1 MQPEKP
7 NRITA
12 VLLGATGLV
21 GKALL
26 QQLLD
31 RGTYAVKGFVRRST
45 GITHPNLEEHLVDFD
60 RLPEWTE
67 LIQGEVLFIAMGT
80 TRRKAGSK
88 AAQYKVDYTYP
99 YEVAQKAA
107 SAGFKHCV
115 LVSSIGA
122 NARSRL
128 FYLRIK
134 GELEEALKGLHF
146 PQLTILRPSLLT
158 GEREEKRWMEEMAG
172 TWMPRLIRLFP
183 ALSGRRPIPGS
194 LVARAMRIAVE
205 GKGTDAFK
213 VFEGAEIFHLAG
225 DAGEK

>member
-7 NRITA
+7 NKTTA
-12 VLLGATGLV
+12 ILLGATGLV
-21 GKALL
+21 GDALL
-26 QQLLD
+26 QQLLES
-31 RGTYAVKGFVRRST
+31 GNYVVKAFVRRST

-60 RLPEWTE
+60 RLPQWAE

-88 AAQYKVDYTYP
+88 KAQYKIDYTYP

-134 GELEEALKGLHF
+134 GELEESLKALHF
-146 PQLTILRPSLLT
+146 HKLTILRPSLLT

-172 TWMPRLIRLFP
+172 IWMPRLIRLFP

-194 LVARAMRIAVE
+194 VVARAMRKAVE
-205 GKGTDAFK
+205 GKETDAFK
-213 VFEGAEIFHLAG
+213 VFEGAEIFDLAG
-225 DAGEK
+225 EAGEK

>member
-1 MQPEKP
+1 MKKK
-7 NRITA
+7 TA
-12 VLLGATGLV
+12 LILGATGLV

-31 RGTYAVKGFVRRST
+31 SDDYAVKVLARRSS
-45 GITHPNLEEHLVDFD
+45 GISHPNLEEHLVDFD
-60 RLPEWTE
+60 RLPEWAR

-88 AAQYKVDYTYP
+88 EAQYKVDYTYP
-99 YEVAQKAA
+99 YEVAKKAA

-146 PQLTILRPSLLT
+146 PRLTILRPSLLT
-158 GEREEKRWMEEMAG
+158 GEREERRWMEELAAV
-172 TWMPRLIRLFP
+172 WMPGLIRIFP
-183 ALSGRRPIPGS
+183 GLSSRRPIPGS
-194 LVARAMRIAVE
+194 VVARAMRKAVE
-205 GKGTDAFK
+205 GKDTDAFK